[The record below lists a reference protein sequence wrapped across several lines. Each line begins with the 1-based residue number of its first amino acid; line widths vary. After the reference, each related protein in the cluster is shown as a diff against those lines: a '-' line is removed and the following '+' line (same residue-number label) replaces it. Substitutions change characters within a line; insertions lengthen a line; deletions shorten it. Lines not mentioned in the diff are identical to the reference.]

1 MSFSLEMPQMLEGK
15 PQFPAAPR
23 DCYAK
28 PGRPGSA
35 SDPLT
40 VVGWEHMDLKL
51 FYPSALFSTWS
62 IRTAL
67 YPLAVLRSQLQLQ
80 KQNTVYRSTLH
91 AYSDISRR
99 EGFRGLYRGFW
110 ITVPQIGCSFI
121 YSTIFEKCRAVMHE
135 NGYQSVAGCAA
146 FAGGWASLASQAIF
160 VPTDII
166 AQYMMIYKNTDKL
179 TAGHDKA
186 VIDKVAVYVKNGNG
200 LGKSVTKAIY
210 ASDGIFGF
218 YRGFWASAVVYV
230 PQMLLFWPTYYWL
243 QNAFNKL
250 HPATQRSLLI
260 DQAVAA
266 FAGGAVSTIAT
277 NPMELFRIRVQVHR
291 SSYPKTLKTMLTD
304 EKMAIFTK
312 GLTPRLIA
320 NSIYSGLVVVGYEI
334 VKRLCVK
341 EEYKERIKW

>member
-1 MSFSLEMPQMLEGK
+1 MSFSLEMAQMI
-15 PQFPAAPR
+15 PAAPR
-23 DCYAK
+23 DCYAVPGK
-28 PGRPGSA
+28 PGN

-51 FYPSALFSTWS
+51 FYPSALLSTWS

-121 YSTIFEKCRAVMHE
+121 YSTIFEKCRAIMHE
-135 NGYQSVAGCAA
+135 NGVKSIGGAAAVAG
-146 FAGGWASLASQAIF
+146 GLASFATQSIF

-186 VIDKVAVYVKNGNG
+186 VIEGVANYVKNGNG
-200 LGKSVTKAIY
+200 LGTSVIKSIYKA
-210 ASDGIFGF
+210 DGVMGF
-218 YRGFWASAVVYV
+218 YRGFWASAAVYI
-230 PQMLLFWPTYYWL
+230 PQMLTFWSSYYYMLGLFSK
-243 QNAFNKL
+243 FN
-250 HPATQRSLLI
+250 PVTDRSLLI

-266 FAGGAVSTIAT
+266 TIGGSISTIAT
-277 NPMELFRIRVQVHR
+277 NPMELFRVRLQVHR
-291 SSYPKTLKTMLTD
+291 SSYSKTLETMLRD
-304 EKMAIFTK
+304 EKTAIFTK
-312 GLTPRLIA
+312 GLTPRIIA
-320 NSIYSGLVVVGYEI
+320 NSIYGGMVVVGYEI
-334 VKRLCVK
+334 VKRLCAK
-341 EEYKERIKW
+341 EEHKHRIKW